1 MHRVIK
7 SIANIIKRT
16 LQPFLDSFLGF
27 TKCTTKCVDK
37 YFENLF
43 ICRNHNV
50 NVSLLL
56 SKISQ
61 VPYQL
66 NWLFHQQLM
75 HHYAGE
81 LG

>member
-37 YFENLF
+37 YFNPITDGGGVQHPPTEN
-43 ICRNHNV
+43 
-50 NVSLLL
+50 
-56 SKISQ
+56 
-61 VPYQL
+61 QL
-66 NWLFHQQLM
+66 
-75 HHYAGE
+75 
-81 LG
+81 